1 MKNIDK
7 KLFIHAA
14 YEENIRLEEISGLL
28 SILELHLKK
37 QTDSTGKLRFCF
49 NQIIKSTKQAIKTS
63 EKIIKIADSM
73 KKEA

>member
-7 KLFIHAA
+7 KIIYPRSLWRKHQIRRNIGVIIHTGTA
-14 YEENIRLEEISGLL
+14 S
-28 SILELHLKK
+28 KK